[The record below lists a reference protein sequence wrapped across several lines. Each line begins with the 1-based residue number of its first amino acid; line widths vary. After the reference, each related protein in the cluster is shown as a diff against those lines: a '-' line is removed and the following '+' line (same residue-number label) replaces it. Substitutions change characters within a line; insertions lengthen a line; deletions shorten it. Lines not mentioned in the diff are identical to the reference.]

1 MCSHDG
7 VSLHSHINQ
16 LARPCLIS
24 LEECSRALVHL
35 GEEEHTGHGEVLHYP
50 PDQHNQVC
58 GVADE
63 VLHCWLVR
71 SSSRNDED
79 GEEEDSKK
87 PMKWMRLIQFLL
99 LSTNY
104 KGGRQRDCMP
114 DNWSAPTNIYMG
126 DQPAWTG
133 MSRDRVQAA
142 GAVHHQLRGG
152 EAGGQDGA
160 HRGQHHQLGGESWEV
175 QPQEGEGGVNL
186 CASAWG

>member
-16 LARPCLIS
+16 LARPSLIS

-63 VLHCWLVR
+63 VLHCWLVSL
-71 SSSRNDED
+71 SSS
-79 GEEEDSKK
+79 
-87 PMKWMRLIQFLL
+87 
-99 LSTNY
+99 
-104 KGGRQRDCMP
+104 MP